1 MKTIN
6 VYVNHSF
13 KHFIDKELNQNKT
26 LLILKKKCWLLTN
39 YSSYNQN
46 YDVHKKN
53 LIIIIINSYLIMNIV
68 IFYLLRNIFLFK
80 VF

>member
-1 MKTIN
+1 MNTIN

-46 YDVHKKN
+46 HDVDKKN

-68 IFYLLRNIFLFK
+68 ICFLLRNIFLF
-80 VF
+80 

>member
-13 KHFIDKELNQNKT
+13 KHFIDKELNQNIT

-46 YDVHKKN
+46 HDVDKKTLLLSL
-53 LIIIIINSYLIMNIV
+53 LIHI
-68 IFYLLRNIFLFK
+68 
-80 VF
+80 